1 MSRICREKL
10 CFVEQENYLVIQL
23 FLVTTI
29 EVSSVSLLKD
39 FYDGIDNK
47 KKRKKKQN
55 KCICLLVAHINFF
68 PFLHTRVLSTEASSN
83 MCVCVDIDSNCF
95 SLCMFLLNKSTHHQ
109 HHHHQA
115 SFVFLIHLF
124 RLIIA
129 SSRFFFSFFVL
140 FCVCEGVCVCVY
152 FKENRSLFFLS
163 LTIYPI
169 FIHCLLCDFEI
180 VIDPLFPIET
190 CECIRFA

>member
-68 PFLHTRVLSTEASSN
+68 SFPSHSSFEHRSKLEYVRV
-83 MCVCVDIDSNCF
+83 C
-95 SLCMFLLNKSTHHQ
+95 
-109 HHHHQA
+109 
-115 SFVFLIHLF
+115 
-124 RLIIA
+124 
-129 SSRFFFSFFVL
+129 
-140 FCVCEGVCVCVY
+140 
-152 FKENRSLFFLS
+152 
-163 LTIYPI
+163 
-169 FIHCLLCDFEI
+169 
-180 VIDPLFPIET
+180 
-190 CECIRFA
+190 

>member
-1 MSRICREKL
+1 MEQITKKKEKKNKTNAS
-10 CFVEQENYLVIQL
+10 VYLQLTLIFFL
-23 FLVTTI
+23 FLH
-29 EVSSVSLLKD
+29 S
-39 FYDGIDNK
+39 
-47 KKRKKKQN
+47 
-55 KCICLLVAHINFF
+55 
-68 PFLHTRVLSTEASSN
+68 RVLSTEASSN
-83 MCVCVDIDSNCF
+83 MSVCVDIDSNCF
-95 SLCMFLLNKSTHHQ
+95 SLCMFLLNKSTHHR

-169 FIHCLLCDFEI
+169 FIHCLLWDFEI

-190 CECIRFA
+190 CECIRFAQVQQSIDRIF